1 MKSPSLEASQNP
13 AGQCPEQPPEG
24 GPGLSR
30 EVELSDLQ
38 GLLPVS
44 AISVLLSHCLY
55 MDGFYLLRFT
65 VVPRLGIVF

>member
-1 MKSPSLEASQNP
+1 MKSPSSEASQNP

-30 EVELSDLQ
+30 KVGLGDLQ

-44 AISVLLSHCLY
+44 TVSVLLSRWLY
-55 MDGFYLLRFT
+55 MDGFYLLCFT
-65 VVPRLGIVF
+65 IVPRLGMVF